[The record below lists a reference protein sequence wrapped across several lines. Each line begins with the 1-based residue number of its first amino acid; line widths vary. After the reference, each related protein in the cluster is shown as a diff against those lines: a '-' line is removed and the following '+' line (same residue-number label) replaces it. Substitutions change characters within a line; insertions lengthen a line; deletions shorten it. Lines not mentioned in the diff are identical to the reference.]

1 MWDLYNE
8 PGNSHH
14 GTTSLPLLRNV
25 FILARQCHP
34 QQPLTAGIWRDTK
47 DFKPLNDFQL
57 SNSDIISYHDY
68 HGSIRHEQEIK
79 KLQALGRPLACTE
92 YMARTQG
99 SFFRTIMPLL
109 KHHRVIAIN
118 WGLVTGKTN
127 TRYAW
132 GDPHPDGSEPDVWFH
147 DILRPDG
154 SPYLT
159 QEVNFIKAQ
168 TK

>member
-1 MWDLYNE
+1 
-8 PGNSHH
+8 
-14 GTTSLPLLRNV
+14 
-25 FILARQCHP
+25 
-34 QQPLTAGIWRDTK
+34 
-47 DFKPLNDFQL
+47 
-57 SNSDIISYHDY
+57 
-68 HGSIRHEQEIK
+68 
-79 KLQALGRPLACTE
+79 
-92 YMARTQG
+92 
-99 SFFRTIMPLL
+99 MPLL